1 MSTSVDD
8 LKKVMANKTDEEL
21 YDVLH
26 GHPDDYTADA
36 VEAAKQEFASRNLNA
51 PTLSTLGSV
60 VEGQKQVEE
69 APLEWPLRIIA
80 FFVSTLALG
89 IPVLLAH
96 RHYVEKGAR
105 RKAREWARWG
115 ISFLL
120 RCIRT
125 QVHAASVLELSNGR
139 PNAKT

>member
-1 MSTSVDD
+1 
-8 LKKVMANKTDEEL
+8 MANKTDEAL

-36 VEAAKQEFASRNLNA
+36 IEAAKQEFASRNLTA

-60 VEGQKQVEE
+60 VEGQKQVED
-69 APLEWPLRIIA
+69 APLEWPLRILA
-80 FFVSTLALG
+80 FFISTLFLG

-115 ISFLL
+115 LFGFLFYF
-120 RCIRT
+120 
-125 QVHAASVLELSNGR
+125 VVSVLRFMLLLLSN
-139 PNAKT
+139 

>member
-36 VEAAKQEFASRNLNA
+36 VEVAKQEFAVRNLTA
-51 PTLSTLGSV
+51 PTLNILSTA
-60 VEGQKQVEE
+60 VEGQKRIEE
-69 APLEWPLRIIA
+69 APLEWHLRIVA
-80 FFVSTLALG
+80 FFISTVALG
-89 IPVLLAH
+89 IPVILAH

-115 ISFLL
+115 LFGFLFYFVVTVL
-120 RCIRT
+120 RFM
-125 QVHAASVLELSNGR
+125 LPLLSN
-139 PNAKT
+139 